1 MSRDR
6 DDLETLSRLGQTF
19 NTRISRTISTAYSEE
34 REAYRF
40 VRQPF
45 FTAGRDE
52 YSSARELKRALMAQ
66 YREAVLEEV
75 IGGGELITELGI
87 CYHLKTVGRA
97 NFNTIPLKRSQE
109 HLLSDFKVLDGIRD
123 KTERA
128 LKEKGYNSV
137 ADLVGHDRFGDRA
150 LRFLEL
156 IEMRDTYQLIEWIG
170 KRYSK
175 SHPLTLYASGLHA
188 KEQLLFVDIETLGL
202 YASPVIL
209 IGVARAAGETV
220 TIHQYILRGVHEEPA
235 ALAALLSHVDGES
248 AFITFNG
255 RAFDMPFLEQR
266 LAYYRMCGDLRRAH
280 FDMLY
285 HSRRAWNG
293 VTTDSKLTTLERHL
307 VGTRKADVPSALI
320 PEFYESYVRTQN
332 IGPLIAIIDHNRQD
346 LLALVHVFSRLCE
359 DCLCP

>member
-1 MSRDR
+1 MSRDQE
-6 DDLETLSRLGQTF
+6 DVKTLSRLGQTF
-19 NTRISRTISTAYSEE
+19 SARISRTISTAYAEGGES
-34 REAYRF
+34 YRF
-40 VRQPF
+40 VRRPF
-45 FTAGRDE
+45 FTADSDE
-52 YSSARELKRALMAQ
+52 YASARELKRALIAQ
-66 YREAVLEEV
+66 YREAALEEV
-75 IGGGELITELGI
+75 IGGREHTTELGI
-87 CYHLKTVGRA
+87 CYHLETTERT
-97 NFNTIPLKRSQE
+97 NFNTIPLKRSRE
-109 HLLSDFKVLDGIRD
+109 RLLSDFKVLDGIRD

-128 LKEKGYNSV
+128 LKEQGYHSV
-137 ADLVGHDRFGDRA
+137 ADLVGHGRFGGRA
-150 LRFLEL
+150 RRFLEL
-156 IEMRDTYQLIEWIG
+156 VEVRDTYRLIEWLG

-175 SHPLTLYASGLHA
+175 SHPLTLYATGLHA

-209 IGVARAAGETV
+209 IGVARSAGETV

-266 LAYYRMCGDLRRAH
+266 LAYYRMRGDLRRAH
-280 FDMLY
+280 FDMLH

-359 DCLCP
+359 DCSCP